1 MTVQE
6 SVGGEGVRDVP
17 VMEDI
22 LAQPPSV
29 YAVGRAYRIMVPVRV
44 ETLCWC
50 EVGGESYEDESCGI
64 LRSSSLTHAVT
75 VPMEALDRAGGYT
88 LCFRV
93 VRQRKPYFSE
103 VSETIRLEVPFRP
116 LPEGRIRLFMVADA
130 HNRIAAPVAAAG
142 RPDLLVLNGD
152 VPEDSGRLENFTT
165 IHAIAGQVT
174 RGEVP
179 TVFARGNHDLRGV
192 CAERLA
198 EHTPTQDGRSY
209 YTFRLGTLWGIV
221 LDCGEDKSDDH
232 AEYGH
237 TICCHAFRRRET
249 AFLREVVVHADEEYA
264 AAGVTPI
271 GLGNYDAWPGAFWYC
286 YLASRLGGTALFERA
301 AAGDGADFAAAP
313 FVRAGEMLRALVEGG
328 AFSRDGAERKEDEAR
343 KLFVR
348 GKSAMYLGGS
358 WLVGQIVRDPDAA
371 PFLKGL
377 TALPFPEVPGAA
389 PDGAKTVLGG
399 VNCGFSVAS
408 SSREAYAILLK
419 GVGMQ
424 PYYDQ
429 YLPAALT
436 VVHKNTTRDL
446 FAGRLTP
453 QQAAERMRDEAKK

>member
-6 SVGGEGVRDVP
+6 SVGGEGVRDMP

-103 VSETIRLEVPFRP
+103 VSETVRLEVPFRP

-237 TICCHAFRRRET
+237 TVCCHAFRRRET
-249 AFLREVVVHADEEYA
+249 AFLRDVVAHADEEYA
-264 AAGVTPI
+264 AVGVTRRLVVCHVPFSQVLEPPFDI
-271 GLGNYDAWPGAFWYC
+271 EQDLYREWCRLLREQVRPHLMLCGHIHDLYVTQPGEGRDHLGQPCPVVVGSRPGPGPERFVGTEVTLETDGRAVVEF
-286 YLASRLGGTALFERA
+286 LDQDRVSLGRVTLE
-301 AAGDGADFAAAP
+301 
-313 FVRAGEMLRALVEGG
+313 
-328 AFSRDGAERKEDEAR
+328 
-343 KLFVR
+343 
-348 GKSAMYLGGS
+348 
-358 WLVGQIVRDPDAA
+358 
-371 PFLKGL
+371 LK
-377 TALPFPEVPGAA
+377 
-389 PDGAKTVLGG
+389 
-399 VNCGFSVAS
+399 
-408 SSREAYAILLK
+408 
-419 GVGMQ
+419 
-424 PYYDQ
+424 
-429 YLPAALT
+429 
-436 VVHKNTTRDL
+436 
-446 FAGRLTP
+446 
-453 QQAAERMRDEAKK
+453 